1 MEQEDDLFHFR
12 SDKGLSRYAMM
23 IVFLISSSEND
34 PSDTRFAGM
43 PKSLA
48 RVGARAFPNRLNI
61 IQRLDGKSYLI

>member
-1 MEQEDDLFHFR
+1 MEQEDGLFHFR
-12 SDKGLSRYAMM
+12 SDKGLSRSAMM

-43 PKSLA
+43 PKNLA

-61 IQRLDGKSYLI
+61 IQRLDGKIYLI